1 MRSWCGLVFSM
12 KQFPSVSA
20 LMAASSIPST
30 LQASLLFPVA
40 HSFTLLNDTF
50 DWSTDAMLKL
60 KDGVVMAEQ
69 HQEGR
74 VQDSQSM
81 LDRQC
86 AKAP

>member
-1 MRSWCGLVFSM
+1 
-12 KQFPSVSA
+12 
-20 LMAASSIPST
+20 
-30 LQASLLFPVA
+30 
-40 HSFTLLNDTF
+40 
-50 DWSTDAMLKL
+50 MLKL